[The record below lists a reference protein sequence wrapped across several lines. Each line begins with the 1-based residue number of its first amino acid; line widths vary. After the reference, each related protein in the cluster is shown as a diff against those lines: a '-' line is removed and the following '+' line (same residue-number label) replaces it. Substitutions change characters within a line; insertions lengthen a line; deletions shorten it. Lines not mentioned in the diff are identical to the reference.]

1 MLIFSATICV
11 LISAILHIRADYKKQ
26 RYQIYF
32 FKPLTI
38 GLIILICIFQS
49 VEVSSVY
56 QYLIISGLF
65 FALIGDIFL
74 MLPSNRFLY
83 GLFSFFITH
92 ILYLLAFISDSS
104 FPANYSY
111 LIPGFIIGIIILRLL
126 LPHTE
131 TKKIPIIFYSIIL
144 VFLLWQAIGRID
156 ESFTH
161 SSISALVGTI
171 FFIISDVSLAFNRFV
186 RTFKNSQVLTLS
198 TYYTAQLFIAN
209 SV

>member
-1 MLIFSATICV
+1 MLIFIVTICV

-49 VEVSSVY
+49 AEVSSVY

-83 GLFSFFITH
+83 GLFSFLITH
-92 ILYLLAFISDSS
+92 ILYIIAFISDSS
-104 FPANYSY
+104 FPVNYLY
-111 LIPGFIIGIIILRLL
+111 LIPGLIIGAILLKLL
-126 LPHTE
+126 LPDAGN
-131 TKKIPIIFYSIIL
+131 KRIPVIFYSIIL
-144 VFLLWQAIGRID
+144 VFLLWQAIGRFD

-161 SSISALVGTI
+161 SSIAALVGTI
-171 FFIISDVSLAFNRFV
+171 FFFISDVSLAFNRFV
-186 RTFKNSQVLTLS
+186 RTFKNSQLLTLS
-198 TYYTAQLFIAN
+198 TYYTAQLFIAY